1 MADAIDPKDI
11 DRRLVPRMIRKGELS
26 EREVEKA
33 LKQLPDVADKAAP
46 VDTSLEPHEGTQSSR
61 G

>member
-1 MADAIDPKDI
+1 MAEEIDLKEV
-11 DRRLVPRMIRKGELS
+11 DRRLVARMIRKGEVS

-46 VDTSLEPHEGTQSSR
+46 VDTKLGTEEE
-61 G
+61 

>member
-1 MADAIDPKDI
+1 MAEEIDLKEV
-11 DRRLVPRMIRKGELS
+11 DRRLVARMVRKGDVS

-46 VDTSLEPHEGTQSSR
+46 VDTKLGTDED
-61 G
+61 

>member
-1 MADAIDPKDI
+1 MAEEIDLKTM
-11 DRRLVPRMIRKGELS
+11 DRRLVTRLIRKGALG

-46 VDTSLEPHEGTQSSR
+46 VDTRLDSDEV
-61 G
+61 

>member
-1 MADAIDPKDI
+1 MAEEIDLRDI

-33 LKQLPDVADKAAP
+33 LKQLPDVAANAAP
-46 VDTSLEPHEGTQSSR
+46 VDTELEPHEGSGSR